1 MHSLLPILG
10 LLLLY
15 TIAAQPTHSTC
26 SLSIFHIVMASRFMK
41 LEEEFEKVKEH
52 EEAPPTC
59 T

>member
-15 TIAAQPTHSTC
+15 AIAAQPTYSTC
-26 SLSIFHIVMASRFMK
+26 SLSIFHIVMGSKFMK
-41 LEEEFEKVKEH
+41 LEEELEKVKEH